1 MRTRREYTKEF
12 KEDAVRLA
20 KERGNINEAARG
32 LGINAS
38 VLRRWKRQH
47 EEAPGQAFP
56 GKGKPRDAE
65 MAVLQRELRRIK
77 EENEILKK
85 AMGIFTKAP
94 R

>member
-20 KERGNINEAARG
+20 KERGNISEVARDLG
-32 LGINAS
+32 LSPS
-38 VLRRWKRQH
+38 VLRRWKR
-47 EEAPGQAFP
+47 EYDEGQAFP
-56 GKGKPRDAE
+56 GKGKPRDEE
-65 MAVLQRELRRIK
+65 MATLKRELRRVK